1 MNIEEVSQTENAIIF
16 EGNQV
21 NCLFTVEEAA
31 AYLTIAKSTLNI
43 WRISGGHGLPFVKLG
58 RSVRYKKSDLDAYLK
73 RQTIG
78 EV

>member
-1 MNIEEVSQTENAIIF
+1 MQKLEVIKSGKPVII

-21 NCLFTVEEAA
+21 NFLLTVEQAA
-31 AYLTIAKSTLNI
+31 NYLTLAKSTLDI

-58 RSVRYKKSDLDAYLK
+58 RSVRYKKSDLDEYLK
-73 RQTIG
+73 RQTVG